1 MEVDV
6 MRELTK
12 AELSFVSGGTGQCTP
27 EDSGNNYGGVTNTST
42 VGDELV
48 NIYEG
53 IVAAASHIIE
63 RVANSF

>member
-6 MRELTK
+6 MRELTN

-27 EDSGNNYGGVTNTST
+27 GNSYGGVQDTTS
-42 VGDELV
+42 VGDELI

-53 IVAAASHIIE
+53 VVAAASHIIE